1 MLKVLEPTY
10 FPPIS
15 HWKHISS
22 NNLQWSINSR
32 YNKQTLTNRT
42 YIDSSNGE
50 LMLTVPIKH
59 SGKNVPRKFSNIK
72 IDNSS
77 NWKKTHYK
85 SIKICY
91 QSSPFFE
98 FYEDDIS
105 FFYESDYEYLHQ
117 LNFASISLVCKWINI
132 KMPKKNFNVQ
142 EKEFINLI
150 YLSNTKRTRELIK
163 KKYTQT
169 FEVSNGF
176 INDLSILDL
185 IFNCG
190 PDSTNYFQ

>member
-59 SGKNVPRKFSNIK
+59 SGKNVPRKFSEIK

-91 QSSPFFE
+91 QSSPYFE

-117 LNFASISLVCKWINI
+117 LNFASINLVCNWINLE
-132 KMPKKNFNVQ
+132 MPKENFNFQ

-150 YLSNTKRTRELIK
+150 YLSNTKRTRELLE

-169 FEVSNGF
+169 FQVSNGF

-190 PDSTNYFQ
+190 PDSKNYF

>member
-59 SGKNVPRKFSNIK
+59 SGKNVPRKFSEIK

-91 QSSPFFE
+91 QSSPYFE

-117 LNFASISLVCKWINI
+117 LNFASINLVCNWINLE
-132 KMPKKNFNVQ
+132 MPKENFNVQ

-150 YLSNTKRTRELIK
+150 YLSNTKRTRELLE

-169 FEVSNGF
+169 FQVSNGF

-190 PDSTNYFQ
+190 PDSKNYF

>member
-22 NNLQWSINSR
+22 NNLQWSIKSR

-59 SGKNVPRKFSNIK
+59 SGKNIPRKFSKIK

-117 LNFASISLVCKWINI
+117 LNFASINLVCKWINLE
-132 KMPKKNFNVQ
+132 MPKENFNVQ

-150 YLSNTKRTRELIK
+150 YLSNTKRTRELLE

-169 FEVSNGF
+169 FQVSNGF

-190 PDSTNYFQ
+190 PDSKNYF

>member
-59 SGKNVPRKFSNIK
+59 SGKNVPRKLSKIK

-117 LNFASISLVCKWINI
+117 LNFASINLVCKWINLE
-132 KMPKKNFNVQ
+132 MPKENFNVQ

-150 YLSNTKRTRELIK
+150 YLSNTKRTRELID

-169 FEVSNGF
+169 FQVSNGF

-190 PDSTNYFQ
+190 PDSKNYF

>member
-1 MLKVLEPTY
+1 MLKVLQPTY

-22 NNLQWSINSR
+22 NNLQWCINSR

-59 SGKNVPRKFSNIK
+59 SGKNVPRKFSEIK

-117 LNFASISLVCKWINI
+117 LNFASINLVCKWINLE
-132 KMPKKNFNVQ
+132 MPKENFNAQ

-150 YLSNTKRTRELIK
+150 YLSNTKRTRELLE

-169 FEVSNGF
+169 FQVSNGF

-190 PDSTNYFQ
+190 PDSKNYF

>member
-59 SGKNVPRKFSNIK
+59 SGKNVPRKFSEIK

-77 NWKKTHYK
+77 NWKKTHFK

-117 LNFASISLVCKWINI
+117 LNFASINLVCKWINLE
-132 KMPKKNFNVQ
+132 MPKENFNVQ

-150 YLSNTKRTRELIK
+150 YLSNTKRTRELLE

-169 FEVSNGF
+169 FQVSNGF

-190 PDSTNYFQ
+190 PDSKNYF

>member
-22 NNLQWSINSR
+22 NNLQWSIKSR

-59 SGKNVPRKFSNIK
+59 SGKNVPRKFSKIK

-117 LNFASISLVCKWINI
+117 LNFASINLVCKWINLE
-132 KMPKKNFNVQ
+132 MPKENFNVQ

-150 YLSNTKRTRELIK
+150 YLSNTKRTRELID

-169 FEVSNGF
+169 FQVSNGF

-190 PDSTNYFQ
+190 PDSKNYF

>member
-22 NNLQWSINSR
+22 NNLQWSIKSR

-59 SGKNVPRKFSNIK
+59 SGKNVPRKFSKIK

-77 NWKKTHYK
+77 NWKKTHFK

-117 LNFASISLVCKWINI
+117 LNFASINLVCKWINLE
-132 KMPKKNFNVQ
+132 MPKENFNVQ

-150 YLSNTKRTRELIK
+150 YLSNTKRTRELLK

-169 FEVSNGF
+169 FQVFNGF

-190 PDSTNYFQ
+190 PDSKNYF

>member
-22 NNLQWSINSR
+22 KNLQWSINSR

-59 SGKNVPRKFSNIK
+59 SGKNVPRKFSEIK

-117 LNFASISLVCKWINI
+117 LNFASINLVCNWINLE
-132 KMPKKNFNVQ
+132 MPKENFNVQ

-150 YLSNTKRTRELIK
+150 YLSNTKRTRELLE

-169 FEVSNGF
+169 FQVSNGF

-190 PDSTNYFQ
+190 PDSKNYF

>member
-22 NNLQWSINSR
+22 CNLQWSINSR

-59 SGKNVPRKFSNIK
+59 SGKNIPRKFSKIK

-105 FFYESDYEYLHQ
+105 FFYESEYEYLHQ
-117 LNFASISLVCKWINI
+117 LNFASINLVCKWINLE
-132 KMPKKNFNVQ
+132 MPKENFNDQ
-142 EKEFINLI
+142 EKEFINLF
-150 YLSNTKRTRELIK
+150 YLSNTKRTRELLE

-169 FEVSNGF
+169 FQVSNGF

-190 PDSTNYFQ
+190 PDSKNYF

>member
-22 NNLQWSINSR
+22 NNLQWSINSS

-59 SGKNVPRKFSNIK
+59 SGKNVPRKFSEIK

-105 FFYESDYEYLHQ
+105 FFFESDYEYLHQ
-117 LNFASISLVCKWINI
+117 LNFASINLVCNWINLE
-132 KMPKKNFNVQ
+132 MPKQNFNVQ

-150 YLSNTKRTRELIK
+150 YLSNTKRTRELLE

-169 FEVSNGF
+169 FQVSNGF

-190 PDSTNYFQ
+190 PDSKNYF

>member
-59 SGKNVPRKFSNIK
+59 SGKNVPRKFSEIK

-77 NWKKTHYK
+77 NWKKTHFK

-117 LNFASISLVCKWINI
+117 LNFASINLVCKWINLE
-132 KMPKKNFNVQ
+132 MPKENFNAQ
-142 EKEFINLI
+142 EKEFINLS
-150 YLSNTKRTRELIK
+150 YLSNTKRTRELLE

-169 FEVSNGF
+169 FQVSNGF

-190 PDSTNYFQ
+190 PDSKNYF

>member
-22 NNLQWSINSR
+22 NNLQWSIKSR

-59 SGKNVPRKFSNIK
+59 SGKNVPRKFSEIK

-117 LNFASISLVCKWINI
+117 LNFASINLVCKWINLE
-132 KMPKKNFNVQ
+132 MPKENFNVQ

-150 YLSNTKRTRELIK
+150 YLSNTKRTRELLE

-169 FEVSNGF
+169 FQVSNGF
-176 INDLSILDL
+176 INDLSVLDL

-190 PDSTNYFQ
+190 PDSKNYF

>member
-59 SGKNVPRKFSNIK
+59 SGKNVPRKFSEIK

-77 NWKKTHYK
+77 NWKKTHFK

-117 LNFASISLVCKWINI
+117 LNFASINLVCKWINLE
-132 KMPKKNFNVQ
+132 MPKENFNVQ

-150 YLSNTKRTRELIK
+150 YLSNTKRTRELID

-169 FEVSNGF
+169 FQVSNGF

-190 PDSTNYFQ
+190 PDSKNYF

>member
-59 SGKNVPRKFSNIK
+59 SGKNIPRKFSKIK

-105 FFYESDYEYLHQ
+105 FFYESDYEYLHK
-117 LNFASISLVCKWINI
+117 LNFASINLVCKWINLE
-132 KMPKKNFNVQ
+132 MPKENFNVQ

-150 YLSNTKRTRELIK
+150 YLSNTKRTRELLE

-169 FEVSNGF
+169 FQVSNGF

-190 PDSTNYFQ
+190 PDSKNYF

>member
-22 NNLQWSINSR
+22 NNLQWNINSR

-59 SGKNVPRKFSNIK
+59 SGKNVPRKFSEIK

-117 LNFASISLVCKWINI
+117 LNFASINLVCNWINLE
-132 KMPKKNFNVQ
+132 MPKENFNVQ

-150 YLSNTKRTRELIK
+150 YLSNTKRTRELLE

-169 FEVSNGF
+169 FQVSNGF

-190 PDSTNYFQ
+190 PDSKNYF

>member
-22 NNLQWSINSR
+22 NNLQWCINSR

-59 SGKNVPRKFSNIK
+59 SGKNVPRKFSEIK

-77 NWKKTHYK
+77 NWKKTHFK

-117 LNFASISLVCKWINI
+117 LNFASINLVCKWINLE
-132 KMPKKNFNVQ
+132 MPKENFNAQ

-150 YLSNTKRTRELIK
+150 YLSNTKRTRELLE

-169 FEVSNGF
+169 FQVSNGF

-190 PDSTNYFQ
+190 PDSKNYF

>member
-59 SGKNVPRKFSNIK
+59 SRKNVPRKFSEIK

-117 LNFASISLVCKWINI
+117 LNFASINLVCKWINI
-132 KMPKKNFNVQ
+132 EMPKENFNVQ

-150 YLSNTKRTRELIK
+150 YLSNTKRTRELLE

-169 FEVSNGF
+169 FQVSNGF

-190 PDSTNYFQ
+190 PESKNYF

>member
-22 NNLQWSINSR
+22 NNLQWCINSR

-59 SGKNVPRKFSNIK
+59 SGKNVPRKFSEIK

-77 NWKKTHYK
+77 NWKKTHFK

-117 LNFASISLVCKWINI
+117 LNFASINLVCKWINLE
-132 KMPKKNFNVQ
+132 MPKENFNVQ

-150 YLSNTKRTRELIK
+150 YLSNTKRTRELLE

-169 FEVSNGF
+169 FQVSNGF

-190 PDSTNYFQ
+190 PDSKNYF

>member
-59 SGKNVPRKFSNIK
+59 SGKNIPRKFSKIK

-105 FFYESDYEYLHQ
+105 FFYESDYEYLHE
-117 LNFASISLVCKWINI
+117 LNFSSINLVCKWINLE
-132 KMPKKNFNVQ
+132 MPKENFNVQ

-150 YLSNTKRTRELIK
+150 YLSNTKRTRELID

-169 FEVSNGF
+169 FQVSNGF

-190 PDSTNYFQ
+190 PDSKNYF

>member
-1 MLKVLEPTY
+1 MVKVLEPTY

-22 NNLQWSINSR
+22 KNLQWSIDSK

-59 SGKNVPRKFSNIK
+59 SGENVPRKFLKIK

-105 FFYESDYEYLHQ
+105 FFYKSDYEYLYQ
-117 LNFASISLVCKWINI
+117 LNFASINLVCKWINI
-132 KMPKKNFNVQ
+132 VMPKEKFNT
-142 EKEFINLI
+142 KANEFINLI
-150 YLSNTKRTRELIK
+150 SLSKTKRTSELLE
-163 KKYTQT
+163 KKYNQT
-169 FEVSNGF
+169 FQVSNGF

-190 PDSTNYFQ
+190 PDSKNYF

>member
-22 NNLQWSINSR
+22 DNLQWSIDSR

-59 SGKNVPRKFSNIK
+59 SGKNVPRKFSEIK

-77 NWKKTHYK
+77 NWKKTHFK

-117 LNFASISLVCKWINI
+117 LNFASINLVCNWINLE
-132 KMPKKNFNVQ
+132 MPKENFNVQ

-150 YLSNTKRTRELIK
+150 YLSNTKRTRELIE

-169 FEVSNGF
+169 FQVSNGF

-190 PDSTNYFQ
+190 PDSKNYF

>member
-22 NNLQWSINSR
+22 NNLQWSIKSR

-59 SGKNVPRKFSNIK
+59 SGKNVPRKFSEIK

-77 NWKKTHYK
+77 NWKKTHFK

-117 LNFASISLVCKWINI
+117 LNFASINLVCKWINLE
-132 KMPKKNFNVQ
+132 MPKENFNAQ

-150 YLSNTKRTRELIK
+150 YLSNTKRTRELLE

-169 FEVSNGF
+169 FQVSNGF

-190 PDSTNYFQ
+190 PDSKNYF

>member
-42 YIDSSNGE
+42 YIDSSSGE

-59 SGKNVPRKFSNIK
+59 SGKNVPRKFSEIK

-91 QSSPFFE
+91 KSSPFFE

-117 LNFASISLVCKWINI
+117 LNFASINLVCNWINLE
-132 KMPKKNFNVQ
+132 MPKENFNVR

-150 YLSNTKRTRELIK
+150 YLSNTCLL
-163 KKYTQT
+163 YT
-169 FEVSNGF
+169 SPSPR
-176 INDLSILDL
+176 D
-185 IFNCG
+185 
-190 PDSTNYFQ
+190 

>member
-59 SGKNVPRKFSNIK
+59 SGKNVPRKFSEIK

-77 NWKKTHYK
+77 NWKKTHYR

-91 QSSPFFE
+91 QSSPYFE

-117 LNFASISLVCKWINI
+117 LNFASINLVCNWINLE
-132 KMPKKNFNVQ
+132 MPKENFNVQ

-150 YLSNTKRTRELIK
+150 YLSNTKRTRELLE

-169 FEVSNGF
+169 FQVSNGF

-190 PDSTNYFQ
+190 PDSKNYF

>member
-42 YIDSSNGE
+42 YIDSSHGE

-59 SGKNVPRKFSNIK
+59 SGKNVPRKFSKIK

-77 NWKKTHYK
+77 NWKKTHFK

-117 LNFASISLVCKWINI
+117 LNFASINLVCKWINLE
-132 KMPKKNFNVQ
+132 MPKENFNAQ

-150 YLSNTKRTRELIK
+150 YLSNTKRTRELLK

-169 FEVSNGF
+169 FQVSNGF

-190 PDSTNYFQ
+190 PDSKNYF

>member
-59 SGKNVPRKFSNIK
+59 SGKNVPRKFSEIK

-117 LNFASISLVCKWINI
+117 LNFASINLVCKWINLE
-132 KMPKKNFNVQ
+132 MPKENFNVQ

-150 YLSNTKRTRELIK
+150 YLSNTKRTRELID

-169 FEVSNGF
+169 FQVSNGF

-190 PDSTNYFQ
+190 PDSKNYF

>member
-22 NNLQWSINSR
+22 NNLQWSINSS

-59 SGKNVPRKFSNIK
+59 SGKNVPRKFSEIK

-105 FFYESDYEYLHQ
+105 FFYESDYEYLNQ
-117 LNFASISLVCKWINI
+117 LNFASINLVCNWINLE
-132 KMPKKNFNVQ
+132 MPKENFNVK

-150 YLSNTKRTRELIK
+150 YLSNTKRTRELLE

-169 FEVSNGF
+169 FQVSNGF

-190 PDSTNYFQ
+190 PDSKNYF

>member
-22 NNLQWSINSR
+22 NNLQWSIKSR

-59 SGKNVPRKFSNIK
+59 SGKNVPRKFSKIK

-77 NWKKTHYK
+77 NWKKTHFK

-117 LNFASISLVCKWINI
+117 LNFASINLVCKWINLE
-132 KMPKKNFNVQ
+132 MPKENFNVQ

-150 YLSNTKRTRELIK
+150 YLSNTKRTRELLE

-169 FEVSNGF
+169 FQVSNGF

-190 PDSTNYFQ
+190 PDSKNYF

>member
-59 SGKNVPRKFSNIK
+59 SGKNVPRKFSKIK

-105 FFYESDYEYLHQ
+105 FFYKSDYEYLHQ
-117 LNFASISLVCKWINI
+117 LNFASINLVCRWINI
-132 KMPKKNFNVQ
+132 EMPKKNFNIQ

-150 YLSNTKRTRELIK
+150 YLSNTKRTHELLD

-169 FEVSNGF
+169 FQTSNGF

-190 PDSTNYFQ
+190 PDSKNYF

>member
-59 SGKNVPRKFSNIK
+59 SGKNVPRKFSEIK

-117 LNFASISLVCKWINI
+117 LNFASINLVCNWINLE
-132 KMPKKNFNVQ
+132 MPKENFNVQ

-150 YLSNTKRTRELIK
+150 YLSNTKRTRELLE

-169 FEVSNGF
+169 FQVSNGF

-190 PDSTNYFQ
+190 PDSKNYF

>member
-59 SGKNVPRKFSNIK
+59 SGKNVPRKFSEIK

-117 LNFASISLVCKWINI
+117 LNFASINLVCKWINLE
-132 KMPKKNFNVQ
+132 MPKENFNVQ

-150 YLSNTKRTRELIK
+150 YLSNTKRTRELLE

-169 FEVSNGF
+169 FQVSNGF

-190 PDSTNYFQ
+190 PDSKNYF

>member
-22 NNLQWSINSR
+22 NNLQWSINSS

-59 SGKNVPRKFSNIK
+59 SGKNVPRKFSKIK

-105 FFYESDYEYLHQ
+105 FF
-117 LNFASISLVCKWINI
+117 
-132 KMPKKNFNVQ
+132 
-142 EKEFINLI
+142 
-150 YLSNTKRTRELIK
+150 
-163 KKYTQT
+163 
-169 FEVSNGF
+169 
-176 INDLSILDL
+176 
-185 IFNCG
+185 
-190 PDSTNYFQ
+190 

>member
-22 NNLQWSINSR
+22 NNLQWCINSR

-59 SGKNVPRKFSNIK
+59 SGKNVPRKFSEIK

-91 QSSPFFE
+91 QSSPYFE

-117 LNFASISLVCKWINI
+117 LNFASINLVCNWINLE
-132 KMPKKNFNVQ
+132 MPKENFNFQ

-150 YLSNTKRTRELIK
+150 YLSNTKRTRELLE

-169 FEVSNGF
+169 FQVSNGF

-190 PDSTNYFQ
+190 PDSKNYF

>member
-22 NNLQWSINSR
+22 NNLQWSIKSR

-59 SGKNVPRKFSNIK
+59 SGKNVPRKFSEIK

-105 FFYESDYEYLHQ
+105 FFYESNYEYLYQ
-117 LNFASISLVCKWINI
+117 LNFASINLVCKWINLE
-132 KMPKKNFNVQ
+132 MPKENFNAK
-142 EKEFINLI
+142 EKEFTNLF
-150 YLSNTKRTRELIK
+150 YLSNTKRTRELLE

-169 FEVSNGF
+169 FQVSNGF

-190 PDSTNYFQ
+190 PDSKNYF

>member
-22 NNLQWSINSR
+22 NNLQWCINSS

-59 SGKNVPRKFSNIK
+59 SGKNVPRKFSEIK

-105 FFYESDYEYLHQ
+105 FFYESDYEYLYQ
-117 LNFASISLVCKWINI
+117 LNFASINLVCKWINLE
-132 KMPKKNFNVQ
+132 MPKENFNIQ

-150 YLSNTKRTRELIK
+150 YLSNTKRTRELLE

-169 FEVSNGF
+169 FQVSNGF

-190 PDSTNYFQ
+190 PDSKNYF

>member
-22 NNLQWSINSR
+22 NNLQWSIKSR

-59 SGKNVPRKFSNIK
+59 SGKNIPRKFSEIK

-77 NWKKTHYK
+77 NWKKTHFK

-117 LNFASISLVCKWINI
+117 LNFASINLVCNWINLE
-132 KMPKKNFNVQ
+132 MPKENFNVQ

-150 YLSNTKRTRELIK
+150 YLSNTKRTRELLE

-169 FEVSNGF
+169 FQVSNGF

-190 PDSTNYFQ
+190 PDSKNYF

>member
-22 NNLQWSINSR
+22 NNLQWSIKSR

-59 SGKNVPRKFSNIK
+59 SGKNVPRKFSKIK

-117 LNFASISLVCKWINI
+117 LNFASINLVCKWINLE
-132 KMPKKNFNVQ
+132 MPKENFNVQ

-150 YLSNTKRTRELIK
+150 YLSNTKRTRELLE

-169 FEVSNGF
+169 FQVSNGF

-190 PDSTNYFQ
+190 PDSKNYF